1 MSEKQL
7 AGEKAAE
14 FILDGMIVGLGTG
27 STADFATRKIGERI
41 HNGLNI
47 KAVATSTA
55 TAQLATALNIPI
67 VDLNKVDKIDVT
79 IDGAD
84 EVDVTYTGIKG
95 GGGALF
101 FEKMVAS
108 ISQKNI
114 WVVDASKYVEQIG
127 KFPLPVEVSPFVY
140 THIYNQFQD
149 KGMKPQMRKKQKKY
163 YLTDSGNYIIDL
175 HLNTIK
181 KPKEMASW
189 LNAIPGVIAH
199 GLFINTVDLLVI
211 GNGPT
216 TRIMENQRHSYK
228 NNPL

>member
-7 AGEKAAE
+7 AGEKAVE
-14 FILDGMIVGLGTG
+14 FIQDGMIVGLGTG

-67 VDLNKVDKIDVT
+67 VDLNEVDKIDVT

-140 THIYNQFQD
+140 AHIYNQFQD
-149 KGMKPQMRKKQKKY
+149 KGMKPQMRKQQKKY

-181 KPKEMASW
+181 ESKEMASW
-189 LNAIPGVIAH
+189 LNAIPGVITH

-211 GNGPT
+211 GNGST
-216 TRIMENQRHSYK
+216 TRIMENQRHK
-228 NNPL
+228 